1 MPVTFK
7 VVAFTPNDFERTIYV
22 ASERQVHQQDVTMKE
37 RVSFTQHCAG
47 LVLDPKD
54 YPEGTRFLIVRE
66 DK

>member
-7 VVAFTPNDFERTIYV
+7 VIAFTPDDFERTVYL
-22 ASERQVHQQDVTMKE
+22 ASERQVHQQDTNLKE

-54 YPEGTRFLIVRE
+54 YPPDTRFLIVRE